1 MSEVESKAPCPYP
14 FVNNYLLSKTTR
26 TNRENVKVIFLKRIL
41 QTLTV
46 YLIQGKKQR
55 LTE

>member
-14 FVNNYLLSKTTR
+14 FVNNYLLSKTTQ

-46 YLIQGKKQR
+46 YLIQGNKQR